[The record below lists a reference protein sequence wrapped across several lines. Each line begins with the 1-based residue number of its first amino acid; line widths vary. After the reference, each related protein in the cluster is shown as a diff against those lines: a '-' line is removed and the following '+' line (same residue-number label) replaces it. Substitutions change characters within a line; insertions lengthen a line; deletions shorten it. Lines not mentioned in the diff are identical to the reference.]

1 MTDILVF
8 DNEKAITSK
17 LYQTMRRM
25 NPQFEKDAF
34 AKKWIVAIP
43 LQYSIEGE
51 KLTKQFV
58 YAHIFQPSPFYLDQ
72 YVSLTGIQAEIKSNY
87 LFITKNETGSENT
100 QIERSCRILEDN
112 EVFNEHD
119 NSQSYHLLLI
129 DKPVEG
135 RYNQV
140 NASHTGI
147 TALHR
152 KSIDEIISYLTN
164 DPQSSDAMQSL
175 KRDVYF
181 LTKGHKAPESVDR
194 ITDLKSRISL
204 IIDAHYKLI
213 AETNSHWSD
222 CRSSQQRELI
232 LRCCIE
238 TYVLEEL
245 SSTIIPLFRQKDEKE
260 NRLLNGYLAF
270 VRGGHPLTAEE
281 LSIKPILFTPQIL
294 RTAVIALNRLSTA
307 RSVLSQLK
315 VIWEAMR
322 SIHNETEAYLTKKC
336 VKMELASDD
345 LVPLMIMTL
354 IQSSLTDLVSTVDYI
369 SEFDF
374 TQLKERELGFCFSS
388 FQVATVFLLAKAREH
403 QLPLQQQPITPHA
416 VLLSSSSAREQLLP
430 PSQSLPQSGSFH
442 ATRRS
447 RLLFN
452 PDRLVYRSNEGCPP
466 NSVCT
471 QNTPSTPIGVSSTS
485 VFSDLLHSYFHT
497 ESPVPPQ
504 VDTPHGEAKYW
515 WNVRGNGRWSKDWQ
529 KGKFSLPWNYPLK
542 KEEAKE
548 ETVAPEQ
555 NSPRI
560 AAPLPVKEEK
570 EEVPAK
576 KKKYFC
582 CCCLEGDEEETPL
595 LTIPST
601 PIIPPVTLR
610 PEVSRAAS
618 VPSTPLKPGLV
629 RDPPAAFSS
638 RTLPTSTSQF
648 RFSRES
654 ADLTDA
660 REMRRSFASADEGI
674 GSFIQGLKNSCE
686 PVVSSRDWSLSHNDS
701 IRSE

>member
-1 MTDILVF
+1 M
-8 DNEKAITSK
+8 
-17 LYQTMRRM
+17 
-25 NPQFEKDAF
+25 
-34 AKKWIVAIP
+34 
-43 LQYSIEGE
+43 
-51 KLTKQFV
+51 
-58 YAHIFQPSPFYLDQ
+58 
-72 YVSLTGIQAEIKSNY
+72 
-87 LFITKNETGSENT
+87 
-100 QIERSCRILEDN
+100 
-112 EVFNEHD
+112 
-119 NSQSYHLLLI
+119 
-129 DKPVEG
+129 
-135 RYNQV
+135 
-140 NASHTGI
+140 
-147 TALHR
+147 
-152 KSIDEIISYLTN
+152 
-164 DPQSSDAMQSL
+164 
-175 KRDVYF
+175 
-181 LTKGHKAPESVDR
+181 
-194 ITDLKSRISL
+194 
-204 IIDAHYKLI
+204 
-213 AETNSHWSD
+213 
-222 CRSSQQRELI
+222 
-232 LRCCIE
+232 
-238 TYVLEEL
+238 
-245 SSTIIPLFRQKDEKE
+245 
-260 NRLLNGYLAF
+260 
-270 VRGGHPLTAEE
+270 
-281 LSIKPILFTPQIL
+281 
-294 RTAVIALNRLSTA
+294 
-307 RSVLSQLK
+307 
-315 VIWEAMR
+315 
-322 SIHNETEAYLTKKC
+322 
-336 VKMELASDD
+336 
-345 LVPLMIMTL
+345 
-354 IQSSLTDLVSTVDYI
+354 
-369 SEFDF
+369 
-374 TQLKERELGFCFSS
+374 
-388 FQVATVFLLAKAREH
+388 FLLAKAREH

-416 VLLSSSSAREQLLP
+416 VLLSSSSAREQLFP

-452 PDRLVYRSNEGCPP
+452 PERLVYRSNEGCPP

-497 ESPVPPQ
+497 EESPVPPQ

-515 WNVRGNGRWSKDWQ
+515 WNVRGNGRWSKDWR

-701 IRSE
+701 IRSEWTGLLHKQMKGKDAYHSESPVCRLRSCSRSDWTGRRWIPRCLGCGQARSHHLSSCVLASGEHGHIRAYASTSSLPPSYPPC